1 MKLKLHKTK
10 SSIVGRLQKQLTA
23 TSLNELSIYHR
34 ANVWVNKCQTLLTHP
49 EETDQ
54 HRYSTG
60 ALSLTTCWIMS
71 NIRWHF
77 LHSFIR
83 QFQNIWLSGFLD
95 VFDCVHQ
102 PLSRSGSPPFHAGQE
117 ACNQLVCAWTLRAAA
132 HSLICGGRW
141 EPEWLNNVD
150 QQTKTVPERGWN
162 WTFLPTICGIY
173 SFSPQFQITESFVA
187 MLISKLLLNRPV
199 IAHALNILGFS
210 LFLISWQG

>member
-117 ACNQLVCAWTLRAAA
+117 ACNQLVCACACA
-132 HSLICGGRW
+132 CG
-141 EPEWLNNVD
+141 
-150 QQTKTVPERGWN
+150 
-162 WTFLPTICGIY
+162 C
-173 SFSPQFQITESFVA
+173 PQFNMRGSVRAGMTQQRGPANQNSA
-187 MLISKLLLNRPV
+187 WKRLK
-199 IAHALNILGFS
+199 LNIFTDYLWD
-210 LFLISWQG
+210 L